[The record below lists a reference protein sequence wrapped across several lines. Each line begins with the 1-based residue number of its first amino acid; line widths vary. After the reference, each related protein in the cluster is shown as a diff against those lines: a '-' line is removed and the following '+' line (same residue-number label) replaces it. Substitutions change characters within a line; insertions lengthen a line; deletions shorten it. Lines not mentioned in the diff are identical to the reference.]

1 MVIGSTRAARKIRGY
16 AFDGASVRTFYSR
29 DNLWGGQVSVR
40 GNHVTSCIRRSP
52 NPSRRSAS
60 FARISRLGRPAFERC
75 RASTWIMPPRRRL
88 GLEALVRTT
97 YRRALSADR
106 SAVQAG
112 TGARRGVTPTGHYS
126 DLRLRCPAADGRA
139 CELAAG
145 RAEHICVSLGARSA
159 THLAGTHRSKCADE
173 DAASASIY
181 ALESYCR
188 HNVKLAATGALL
200 LVDAAAFRADRSLAD
215 LMSHEA
221 KEREAKFQQEEIDRP
236 NDGFSLLER
245 EGVTTTSIE
254 GLGRTFSVPAR

>member
-97 YRRALSADR
+97 YRAPYRQIARQCRLVRERVAELPQPATTAICAFAALRLMAEHASWPQEEQNTFVLAWGPVLQLILQALIAPSAQTRTRLPLQSTRWSPTAGITSSWLPRALFYWWTR
-106 SAVQAG
+106 LPLG
-112 TGARRGVTPTGHYS
+112 PTA
-126 DLRLRCPAADGRA
+126 PWP
-139 CELAAG
+139 
-145 RAEHICVSLGARSA
+145 I
-159 THLAGTHRSKCADE
+159 
-173 DAASASIY
+173 
-181 ALESYCR
+181 
-188 HNVKLAATGALL
+188 
-200 LVDAAAFRADRSLAD
+200 
-215 LMSHEA
+215 
-221 KEREAKFQQEEIDRP
+221 
-236 NDGFSLLER
+236 
-245 EGVTTTSIE
+245 
-254 GLGRTFSVPAR
+254 